1 MHDTLV
7 KRDLLERDQI
17 SEIAMNFPTM
27 RKIVNLDAT
36 QTSKTLIAQRIAKE
50 FRSDSHLPENDLIV
64 N

>member
-36 QTSKTLIAQRIAKE
+36 QTSKTLIA
-50 FRSDSHLPENDLIV
+50 
-64 N
+64 